1 METLIA
7 RIRKYRGG
15 KREMK
20 GGGEQ
25 EHPQWQNG

>member
-7 RIRKYRGG
+7 RVRKYRGG

-20 GGGEQ
+20 EGEQ